1 MPESSEQST
10 TIHKGHNCFLYFGDE
25 EIRMQGM
32 VRPRPQNCDKGLGL
46 QPSDARTKLPD
57 TVSCPS
63 FARRSFEQHK
73 PTSLWLGPCICHVLK
88 GQGELDTPR
97 EPGHQLLAAFN
108 PLANSHELGSMIK
121 NHALYTKNK
130 QKKCSKFKGLA
141 PAIWKLFFFFPNS
154 SGTFH
159 GRETDGLHAR

>member
-1 MPESSEQST
+1 
-10 TIHKGHNCFLYFGDE
+10 
-25 EIRMQGM
+25 MQGM

-141 PAIWKLFFFFPNS
+141 PAIWKLFFFFS
-154 SGTFH
+154 
-159 GRETDGLHAR
+159 